1 MGNKK
6 KKKYYC
12 IEPNCKNEVSRKN
25 VKRCLF
31 CERKREH
38 PVDCECMICK
48 AKRGETN
55 GENNPHFKH
64 GKTHNNKCI
73 ICGEIISLKATKC
86 HSCANTAEGNGKYID
101 GRTNREYF
109 CIDCGKKIS
118 TGSKRCN
125 KCNNKYLWIVYKD
138 IFLTALRNTRKKLL
152 LKPTRPEILLNSEL
166 NKTLPN
172 EYKYVGSSDFWI
184 EGLNPDFI
192 NCNGQ
197 KKIIELFGDYWHN
210 REDSKIRDKK
220 RLKIYKKYGYETLV
234 VWEKEL
240 KDMNKLKTKLINFNK
255 K

>member
-1 MGNKK
+1 
-6 KKKYYC
+6 
-12 IEPNCKNEVSRKN
+12 
-25 VKRCLF
+25 
-31 CERKREH
+31 
-38 PVDCECMICK
+38 
-48 AKRGETN
+48 
-55 GENNPHFKH
+55 
-64 GKTHNNKCI
+64 
-73 ICGEIISLKATKC
+73 
-86 HSCANTAEGNGKYID
+86 
-101 GRTNREYF
+101 
-109 CIDCGKKIS
+109 
-118 TGSKRCN
+118 
-125 KCNNKYLWIVYKD
+125 
-138 IFLTALRNTRKKLL
+138 
-152 LKPTRPEILLNSEL
+152 
-166 NKTLPN
+166 LPN